1 MWYRSANFWNNV
13 TNTTSSSRETSVKT
27 NSNAGGLW
35 AEFLALMKSLV
46 GVLLLAAFL
55 RAFIFDPFKIPSSSM
70 VPTLQVGDYILV
82 FKIRYGLRIPWVVNA
97 AYQWSGPTRGSV
109 VVFTRPDEP
118 ATAEDESANYFIK
131 RVMGLPGDTI
141 EVRGAQV
148 FVNSQPIQ
156 ESYARWS
163 QGGSLEGNWGP
174 KTIPPGHIFLLGDNR
189 DGSKDSRFW
198 EDPFIDVR
206 RVVGPAFVV
215 FWSFDSW
222 SRIGNIIK

>member
-1 MWYRSANFWNNV
+1 M
-13 TNTTSSSRETSVKT
+13 NTTKSSGNESTTKAATGTS
-27 NSNAGGLW
+27 LW
-35 AEFLALMKSLV
+35 AEFVALVKSLV

-118 ATAEDESANYFIK
+118 GTSEDESANYFIK
-131 RVMGLPGDTI
+131 RVIGLPGETI
-141 EVRGAQV
+141 EVKGAQV
-148 FVNSQPIQ
+148 FVNGNAIDEP
-156 ESYARWS
+156 YARWS
-163 QGGSLEGNWGP
+163 QGGSPEGYWGP
-174 KTIPPGHIFLLGDNR
+174 RKVPEGHIFLLGDNR

-198 EDPFIDVR
+198 EEPFLDVR

-222 SRIGNIIK
+222 SRIGNIIH